1 MLVLYPVTV
10 KSIIHLTKN
19 QLFHEMAKHK
29 DVRYYFVHDVI
40 TDGSI
45 TVEKIVITKIRRY
58 DSQTDFSF
66 QVQDCLDLIGI
77 RRA

>member
-1 MLVLYPVTV
+1 
-10 KSIIHLTKN
+10 
-19 QLFHEMAKHK
+19 MAKHK

-40 TDGSI
+40 TDGSN